1 MSSGGCEKFIA
12 TTLDSS
18 RAQQGPDDTMKSSS
32 LRILKYKAMNFSE
45 NIFLARTRFE
55 FFFHKIHQFP
65 SIFREKSNKRF
76 FHPSLFTAR
85 MREAALLLLQ
95 SFIKSTFLSFFAQN
109 LKNLASVRK
118 LLIF

>member
-1 MSSGGCEKFIA
+1 MCKKFIA

-45 NIFLARTRFE
+45 YIFLARTRFE

-85 MREAALLLLQ
+85 MREAALLLLLLLQ